1 MSQIKVVTYVSGVTK
16 YTQGYRSSFGRAV
29 NVPVFHAGDP
39 GSKQDVASI
48 SFLRVYWRN
57 ATIYTTNK
65 AANEVCIDR
74 LYKCAPECDAQSTA
88 TSKIIVKHECEI

>member
-1 MSQIKVVTYVSGVTK
+1 MDIYLFAN
-16 YTQGYRSSFGRAV
+16 RSSFGRAV

-48 SFLRVYWRN
+48 SFLRVYRRN

-74 LYKCAPECDAQSTA
+74 LYKCAPEPDAQSTA
-88 TSKIIVKHECEI
+88 TSEIIDKHKCEI

>member
-1 MSQIKVVTYVSGVTK
+1 MTYNMSLSFQFQFFVYFIIWGEN
-16 YTQGYRSSFGRAV
+16 RSSFGRAV

-48 SFLRVYWRN
+48 SFLRVYRRN

-65 AANEVCIDR
+65 AAKRGLHRSLIQM
-74 LYKCAPECDAQSTA
+74 CARM
-88 TSKIIVKHECEI
+88 